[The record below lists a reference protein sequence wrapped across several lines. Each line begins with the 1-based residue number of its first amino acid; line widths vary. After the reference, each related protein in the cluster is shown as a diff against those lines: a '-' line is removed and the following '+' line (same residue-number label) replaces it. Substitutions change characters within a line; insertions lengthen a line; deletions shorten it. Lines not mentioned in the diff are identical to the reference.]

1 LFIVPEE
8 VLPTKVSSAVGAS
21 REAFEAAK
29 VNWGS
34 ESQEELEEELKELEE
49 EVSMEDIVEA
59 ESQESGVEVEAEDE
73 AGEEL
78 TTSQDVECSSEG
90 KKLVGDPTFWTIK
103 GSRSFYY
110 FVIFLVFPIPDA
122 LLLTEQHLNRP
133 RTSTL

>member
-29 VNWGS
+29 VNWGW

-103 GSRSFYY
+103 GSRSFPLFRYISRY
-110 FVIFLVFPIPDA
+110 PIPDA
-122 LLLTEQHLNRP
+122 LTEQHQNRP